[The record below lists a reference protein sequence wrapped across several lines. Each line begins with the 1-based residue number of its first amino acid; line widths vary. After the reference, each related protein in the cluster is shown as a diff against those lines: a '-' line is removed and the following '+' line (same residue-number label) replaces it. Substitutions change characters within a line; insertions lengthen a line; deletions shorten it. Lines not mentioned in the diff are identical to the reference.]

1 MKYVKQLE
9 NVGVEQS
16 MGGGGGP
23 LHSSVSILFSVYNKD
38 LTLCLE

>member
-9 NVGVEQS
+9 NVGLEQS
-16 MGGGGGP
+16 MGGGP
-23 LHSSVSILFSVYNKD
+23 FHSSVGILFSAYNKD